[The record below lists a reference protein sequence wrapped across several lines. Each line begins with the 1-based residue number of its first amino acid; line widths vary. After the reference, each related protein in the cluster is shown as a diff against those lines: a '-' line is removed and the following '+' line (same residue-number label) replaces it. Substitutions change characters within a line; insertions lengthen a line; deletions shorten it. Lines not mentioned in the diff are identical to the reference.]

1 MAPLFDHIM
10 AGLPMMMEQDDFEEY
25 VNAVRPKIGTD
36 FVAIARAVMTP
47 AIRAKLLELKDFEYT
62 DPGFDYP
69 KWKLEAVNKLK
80 NRQIEKLL
88 A

>member
-1 MAPLFDHIM
+1 
-10 AGLPMMMEQDDFEEY
+10 MMSCSANTLIDES
-25 VNAVRPKIGTD
+25 
-36 FVAIARAVMTP
+36 TP
-47 AIRAKLLELKDFEYT
+47 TIRAKLVELKDFEYA

-69 KWKLEAVNKLK
+69 KWKLEAANKLK